1 VAGFAATLVALSL
14 VVTEFQDT
22 GKMEIASTP
31 PAGSPDD
38 VVVQPPT
45 RRVVNVTV
53 EARVALPPLPIVWG
67 CTFSRCPE
75 GHPFVYYMTSL
86 RNRGDVFNRWINTVK
101 LDVEV
106 MCSTLRPHGRRRVV
120 THVCRVASRC
130 VALCCVVL
138 CPQSDVNKHPAE
150 CVCMCAADY
159 GDEPFGAPTRVA
171 MMDWPYDK
179 ALIQLPGAFSKVRS
193 SAVHVVVW
201 AVR

>member
-75 GHPFVYYMTSL
+75 GHPFVYYMTPL
-86 RNRGDVFNRWINTVK
+86 RNRGDVFNRWINTVR

-106 MCSTLRPHGRRRVV
+106 MCSTLHAHGRQRVV
-120 THVCRVASRC
+120 TPVCRIASCR
-130 VALCCVVL
+130 VVLCCVVW
-138 CPQSDVNKHPAE
+138 C
-150 CVCMCAADY
+150 CVH
-159 GDEPFGAPTRVA
+159 RVT
-171 MMDWPYDK
+171 
-179 ALIQLPGAFSKVRS
+179 
-193 SAVHVVVW
+193 
-201 AVR
+201 

>member
-75 GHPFVYYMTSL
+75 GHPFVYYMTPL
-86 RNRGDVFNRWINTVK
+86 RNRGDVFNRWINTVR

-106 MCSTLRPHGRRRVV
+106 MCSTLHAHGRQRVV
-120 THVCRVASRC
+120 TPVCRIASCR
-130 VALCCVVL
+130 VVLCCVVL